1 MNGDFGYFCNVEY
14 DDLSKYTDAL
24 YQHMCQSIPFYKHCS
39 IAVKLNLVG
48 PFSPDKAITT
58 HPEVLELLLSV
69 LSGLDYTIKV
79 CEDIENEENI
89 TKTQIK
95 PVLDKYGLE
104 FYNLRDYGYT
114 NIDINGIAY
123 EYSSLILE
131 SDFFIQLPKF
141 KNHLL
146 TNYTGAIKNMYGCIS
161 YQQRKA
167 FHKYTNLDEFSK
179 IIGNVYSIR
188 KPDYVIMDAIT
199 AMDGFGPSLGDPIKL
214 GYLIFGEDSV
224 SIDEFITKL
233 VGYDTKELAVLK
245 AAWDMKLAK
254 EKRNSIDN
262 KESMVGSF
270 EREFEKLPV
279 FHGPQY
285 KKYFEILRHNYFIDY
300 ERCIGCGICIMKC
313 PFKAI
318 TMKDGLPVITK
329 EKCTMCTCC
338 MEHCPK
344 TAINV
349 KK

>member
-1 MNGDFGYFCNVEY
+1 MDGDFGYFCNAEY
-14 DDLSKYTDAL
+14 NDLSKYTGTL
-24 YQHMCQSIPFYKHCS
+24 YQHICQSMPVKKDCN

-58 HPEVLELLLSV
+58 HPQVLDLLLKV
-69 LSGLDYTIKV
+69 LSRLDCNIIV

-95 PVLDKYGLE
+95 PILNKYGLE

-114 NIDINGIAY
+114 DININGITY

-131 SDFFIQLPKF
+131 SDFLIQLPKF

-167 FHKYTNLDEFSK
+167 FHKFTDLNEFSK
-179 IIGNVYSIR
+179 IIGTVYSIR

-245 AAWDMKLAK
+245 AAWDMNLDKQ
-254 EKRNSIDN
+254 KRNFTDN
-262 KESMVGSF
+262 NDYMVCNF
-270 EREFEKLPV
+270 ERDFEKLPV
-279 FHGPQY
+279 FHGSEY
-285 KKYFEILRHNYFIDY
+285 RKYFEILRHNYYINY
-300 ERCIGCGICIMKC
+300 ERCVGCGICIMKC
-313 PFKAI
+313 PFGAI
-318 TMKDGLPVITK
+318 IMRDGFPVITK

-338 MEHCPK
+338 MEHCPES
-344 TAINV
+344 AINV